1 MNTEVIIAALIAAI
15 ASVIG
20 NIIVRSSERKKDAI
34 ERAARDTRLDM
45 KLSEIDRKLDSH
57 NHYAERIGSVEMA
70 IVAIKTAMESIK
82 EDLHDL
88 KK

>member
-1 MNTEVIIAALIAAI
+1 MKSEVIIAALIAAI

-20 NIIVRSSERKKDAI
+20 KIILHHSEKKKEAI
-34 ERAARDTRLDM
+34 EQTARETRLDM
-45 KLSEIDRKLDSH
+45 QLKEIARKLDEH

-70 IVAIKTAMESIK
+70 IVAIKTALEAMK
-82 EDLHDL
+82 EDIHDL